1 MQLLDQIIEAGT
13 ENVPPPLTTVLRQ
26 CIVLANELK
35 TPLLRT
41 WAEQELKGYANP
53 KEVPDYRVMN
63 VGAYGNF
70 AGIGGIRYQARPIPP
85 GMLKPEHRW
94 AATVY
99 RLTEPVSAYESLGDS
114 KGALIY
120 DWHSDM
126 IALYQSSLL
135 EGCVLM
141 TAWQQV
147 PKTAIAGVLDTIRTR
162 VLTTAI
168 DIKNE
173 FAESGADL
181 SHIKKDSPEA
191 EKVQQTVINN
201 IYNGAVNIAAGNQV
215 INTQNISITKWEDL
229 RKVLK
234 VDGIGDEELAELS
247 QAIEKDGNK
256 FGSGVKGWISRNAG
270 KVFDQG
276 LQATFAV
283 GTTILTAKI
292 KQCLGIP

>member
-13 ENVPPPLTTVLRQ
+13 SNVPPPLTTVLRQ

-41 WAEQELKGYANP
+41 WAEQELKGYPNP

-70 AGIGGIRYQARPIPP
+70 AGIGGIRYQARPIPA

-135 EGCVLM
+135 QGCVLM

-168 DIKNE
+168 D
-173 FAESGADL
+173 
-181 SHIKKDSPEA
+181 
-191 EKVQQTVINN
+191 
-201 IYNGAVNIAAGNQV
+201 
-215 INTQNISITKWEDL
+215 
-229 RKVLK
+229 
-234 VDGIGDEELAELS
+234 GIGDGELAELS
-247 QAIEKDGNK
+247 QAIEKDGRK
-256 FGSGVKGWISRNAG
+256 FGSGVKGWISRNPG

-276 LQATFAV
+276 LQATVSV

-292 KQCLGIP
+292 KQSLGLP